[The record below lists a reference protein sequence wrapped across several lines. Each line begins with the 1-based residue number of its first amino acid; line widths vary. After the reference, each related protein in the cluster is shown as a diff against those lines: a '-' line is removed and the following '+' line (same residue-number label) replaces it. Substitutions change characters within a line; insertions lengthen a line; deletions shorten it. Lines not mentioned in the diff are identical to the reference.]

1 MNKFRILLAATVASG
16 ALTGAAHAQ
25 STGSIDFES
34 DIVVTGSRVDNG
46 VAGVIL
52 PATSK
57 AKGVLTQEVI
67 DRQTPGQ
74 SVNDLINLLPG
85 VSFQNNDPFGS
96 AGGTMTI
103 RGFDNT
109 RISQTFDGVPLND
122 SGGYSVYSSQQLDS
136 ELIEQVNVN
145 LGTTDVDS
153 PTAAA
158 SGSTVNYRSRNPS
171 DDFGVKLVGSAGDFD
186 FFRYFA
192 SIDTGV
198 FTPWGT
204 KAYIAASKSTND
216 TLFNNRGTIDKM
228 QLNAKVY
235 QPIGDN
241 GDFISIAA
249 HYNEARNNR
258 FGSVTFRKDGVGD
271 VPSRFPNTRD
281 ERWYTIPYCTTT
293 TTVRPGVAD
302 DASSCGST
310 FDERMNPSNTRNIRI
325 NSRFTLTDGLVLTV
339 DPSFQ
344 YVRANGGGT
353 AVGREGFRDIN
364 PTGGTGTCGSTP
376 GAITSAI
383 YCSVGYLGGS
393 PYFGRDLNGDGDLL
407 DSVRFLAP
415 SETNTRR
422 YGLIASLRYN
432 INDQHSVRIAYSLD
446 YARHRQT
453 GEVGLLDLNGQ
464 PVPNG
469 IFPEENGPLKD
480 ATGAVLQKRDRLSKA
495 ILHQVSGE
503 YRGEF
508 GALTVNAGVRAPFFK
523 RDLTNNCATSSATG
537 FVECFGTNAAGAA
550 QYATLNP
557 TIQGPQRRVLNY
569 KKVLPNV
576 GLVYEISRAA
586 SVFGNYSQGL
596 QVPGT
601 DNLYNSFFFP
611 ANTPSA
617 NPKPEKTD
625 NFDLGFRYRTGK
637 LQVQGS
643 VWYTIYT
650 NRLASAYDPETDRT
664 LYRNLGRVDKYGVDG
679 SVAYSPIPQVSLY
692 AFGSYL
698 KSKIKDNVLY
708 GECTSANVT
717 ARITGCTAVGD
728 PIYAKTAGKR
738 ESGAPVYTLGARA
751 QANLTYVEIGI
762 QAKRTGPRYVND
774 LNVPFT
780 LGGTIIGGQAVS
792 GAIQQVY
799 GAKAPGYTLVDVDMR
814 ISAAPLG
821 PGNKTYLQLHVT
833 NVFDKLYVGGF
844 DGRLDAGFSSA
855 GGLPFVQIGAPRTFI
870 GSLVVSF

>member
-249 HYNEARNNR
+249 HYTKPA
-258 FGSVTFRKDGVGD
+258 
-271 VPSRFPNTRD
+271 
-281 ERWYTIPYCTTT
+281 TT
-293 TTVRPGVAD
+293 
-302 DASSCGST
+302 
-310 FDERMNPSNTRNIRI
+310 
-325 NSRFTLTDGLVLTV
+325 
-339 DPSFQ
+339 
-344 YVRANGGGT
+344 
-353 AVGREGFRDIN
+353 
-364 PTGGTGTCGSTP
+364 
-376 GAITSAI
+376 
-383 YCSVGYLGGS
+383 
-393 PYFGRDLNGDGDLL
+393 
-407 DSVRFLAP
+407 
-415 SETNTRR
+415 
-422 YGLIASLRYN
+422 
-432 INDQHSVRIAYSLD
+432 
-446 YARHRQT
+446 
-453 GEVGLLDLNGQ
+453 
-464 PVPNG
+464 
-469 IFPEENGPLKD
+469 
-480 ATGAVLQKRDRLSKA
+480 
-495 ILHQVSGE
+495 
-503 YRGEF
+503 
-508 GALTVNAGVRAPFFK
+508 
-523 RDLTNNCATSSATG
+523 
-537 FVECFGTNAAGAA
+537 
-550 QYATLNP
+550 
-557 TIQGPQRRVLNY
+557 
-569 KKVLPNV
+569 
-576 GLVYEISRAA
+576 
-586 SVFGNYSQGL
+586 
-596 QVPGT
+596 
-601 DNLYNSFFFP
+601 
-611 ANTPSA
+611 
-617 NPKPEKTD
+617 
-625 NFDLGFRYRTGK
+625 
-637 LQVQGS
+637 
-643 VWYTIYT
+643 
-650 NRLASAYDPETDRT
+650 ASAR
-664 LYRNLGRVDKYGVDG
+664 
-679 SVAYSPIPQVSLY
+679 
-692 AFGSYL
+692 
-698 KSKIKDNVLY
+698 
-708 GECTSANVT
+708 
-717 ARITGCTAVGD
+717 
-728 PIYAKTAGKR
+728 
-738 ESGAPVYTLGARA
+738 
-751 QANLTYVEIGI
+751 
-762 QAKRTGPRYVND
+762 
-774 LNVPFT
+774 
-780 LGGTIIGGQAVS
+780 
-792 GAIQQVY
+792 
-799 GAKAPGYTLVDVDMR
+799 
-814 ISAAPLG
+814 
-821 PGNKTYLQLHVT
+821 
-833 NVFDKLYVGGF
+833 
-844 DGRLDAGFSSA
+844 
-855 GGLPFVQIGAPRTFI
+855 
-870 GSLVVSF
+870 